1 VTLQAAL
8 GAAAISRAY
17 GRYLD
22 SPDPVGPSEASY
34 VYRSVPKPAAVVS
47 RVRRGKSDR
56 LTIVLV
62 ALLAVA
68 GAALLAA
75 VWARS

>member
-34 VYRSVPKPAAVVS
+34 VYRSVPKPAAVVT
-47 RVRRGKSDR
+47 RVRAGKSDR
-56 LTIVLV
+56 LTIVL

-68 GAALLAA
+68 GVALLAA